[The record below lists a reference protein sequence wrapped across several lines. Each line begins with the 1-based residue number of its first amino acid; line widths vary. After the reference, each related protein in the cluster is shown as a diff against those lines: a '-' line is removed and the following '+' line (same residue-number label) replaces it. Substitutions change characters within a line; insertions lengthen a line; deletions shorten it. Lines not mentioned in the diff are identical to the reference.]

1 MIGAFICIVVAATI
15 AFALSALCGGGAGL
29 VLMPLLGLWLPI
41 SEVPAALSLGTFSS
55 SATRLAVF
63 YRHIDFRI
71 VRRFVP
77 AALPAVIL
85 GVWLL
90 RYLNPIYLSMLMG
103 LFLVGNLPFLF
114 RKKPPE
120 LQGRRPQGWVLLLI
134 GAAAGFLS
142 GLTGAVGL
150 IFNRFY
156 FRYGLS
162 KDEIVATR
170 AANEILLHLIKL
182 VLYGLFGLLH
192 TRSALLGFAV
202 ALAGVFS
209 SLLLRRGLAYISEQA
224 FRRIGY
230 LAMVASGF
238 LMLYQ
243 SAGLFLRSNQ
253 VYLSLSPLNKGTEA
267 TLQWQD
273 SKIAFEFS
281 WNDGLEYERVI
292 PVSTLSPDRQ
302 RYVQANKAQADQ
314 IVVEEVRE
322 LGGRS
327 FEAYY
332 FRKGNL
338 VGKIEFQ

>member
-1 MIGAFICIVVAATI
+1 MIGAFACIVIAATL

-29 VLMPLLGLWLPI
+29 VLIPLLGLWLPAN
-41 SEVPAALSLGTFSS
+41 EVPGALSLGTFSS

-63 YRHIDFRI
+63 YRHINFRI

-77 AALPAVIL
+77 AALPAVVL

-90 RYLNPIYLSMLMG
+90 RYLNPVYLSMLMG
-103 LFLVGNLPFLF
+103 LFLVGNLPFLL

-120 LQGRRPQGWVLLLI
+120 LHGKKLPDWVLLLI

-156 FRYGLS
+156 FRYGLD
-162 KDEIVATR
+162 KNEIVATR

-192 TRSALLGFAV
+192 TRSFLLGCAV

-209 SLLLRRGLAYISEQA
+209 SLILRRGLAYISERT

-230 LAMVASGF
+230 LAMVASGV

-243 SAGLFLRSNQ
+243 STGLFLRSNQ
-253 VYLSLSPLNKGTEA
+253 AYLSFSPLNKGTEA

-273 SKIAFEFS
+273 SRIAFEFS
-281 WNDGLEYERVI
+281 WSDGLEYERVI
-292 PVSTLSPDRQ
+292 PLSALTNAQQSYVREQAGTADR
-302 RYVQANKAQADQ
+302 

-322 LGGRS
+322 FRGRS

-332 FRKGNL
+332 FKE
-338 VGKIEFQ
+338 GKLLQKIDFR

>member
-1 MIGAFICIVVAATI
+1 
-15 AFALSALCGGGAGL
+15 
-29 VLMPLLGLWLPI
+29 MPLLGLWLPLG
-41 SEVPAALSLGTFSS
+41 EVPAALSLGTFSS

-77 AALPAVIL
+77 AALPAVVL
-85 GVWLL
+85 GAWLL
-90 RYLNPIYLSMLMG
+90 RYLNPVYLSMLMG

-114 RKKPPE
+114 RKKPRA
-120 LQGRRPQGWVLLLI
+120 LGGKRPPGWVLLLI
-134 GAAAGFLS
+134 GAGAGFLS

-156 FRYGLS
+156 FRYGLT
-162 KDEIVATR
+162 KHEIVATR
-170 AANEILLHLIKL
+170 AANEILLHLVKL

-192 TRSALLGFAV
+192 TGSFLLGCAV
-202 ALAGVFS
+202 ALGGVLS
-209 SLLLRRGLAYISEQA
+209 SLLLRKGLIYISEQA

-243 SAGLFLRSNQ
+243 SVGLLLQTNRA
-253 VYLSLSPLNKGTEA
+253 YLSFNPLNKGTAA
-267 TLQWQD
+267 TLQWQS

-292 PVSTLSPDRQ
+292 PLNTLSPARQ
-302 RYVQANKAQADQ
+302 RYVQTNKGRADH
-314 IVVEEVRE
+314 VVIEEVRAVS
-322 LGGRS
+322 GRS
-327 FEAYY
+327 YEAYY
-332 FRKGNL
+332 FRQRRL
-338 VGKIEFQ
+338 IGKIDFK